1 MVWQDILLSL
11 SNILFTYS
19 IFWQVY
25 YGFKNKKGY
34 ITLQSSSITT
44 LGLLV
49 MSFTFLSLGLYFAA
63 IVSLINGT
71 LWYTLLLQRVIY
83 PKI

>member
-19 IFWQVY
+19 LTWQVY

-34 ITLQSSSITT
+34 LTLQSSFITT
-44 LGLLV
+44 VGLFV
-49 MSFTFLSLGLYFAA
+49 ISFTFLSLGLYFAA

-71 LWYTLLLQRVIY
+71 LWYILLLQRMIY
-83 PKI
+83 HKI